1 MPNFSRDQDHDIED
15 DLDIAARVMETVQ
28 RQIASY
34 HEALQTVRT
43 MRKELAARQLH
54 PKTPENP
61 KRRINTPA
69 LFAELLE
76 EHGVPQP
83 LSKAMAAEDFQD
95 ASFQTDA
102 AISAIRRYKM
112 CSGELIGPRPS
123 LGSGHRPSEL
133 KTDRHL
139 IGAAQI
145 I

>member
-1 MPNFSRDQDHDIED
+1 MPNFYRHQDHDIED

-43 MRKELAARQLH
+43 MRKELIARQQQ
-54 PKTPENP
+54 PETPENP

-76 EHGVPQP
+76 ERGVPQP

-95 ASFQTDA
+95 PSFQTEA
-102 AISAIRRYKM
+102 AIWTWDCC
-112 CSGELIGPRPS
+112 CSHCCLTCDM
-123 LGSGHRPSEL
+123 GSQVTGCPE
-133 KTDRHL
+133 TF
-139 IGAAQI
+139 IM
-145 I
+145 